1 MEELEKVQRVE
12 LAKYLMNSLN
22 EGDWQELAILTNLEN
37 SYNWASLYRDVKWRN
52 DSLKGNCLNAVEVIL
67 ESDPTNIEHIWNL
80 DTVQSS
86 FKRKNSQLHS
96 IIENIINK
104 NGLKA
109 VASPTLAHASKN
121 VFEALNEAELLIDQV
136 GATSA
141 YDRTHTALHGFL
153 QTVCDKNNI
162 PYHPLASITALLPQV
177 NNLIKSKVNDDGRND
192 KVFAMLRSANAIL
205 DNINYLRNNNSM
217 SHPTEELL
225 NEDDARFAINLT
237 RSIMAY
243 IDTLIEKI

>member
-1 MEELEKVQRVE
+1 MEELDKVKRIE
-12 LAKYLMNSLN
+12 LAKYLMNNLS
-22 EGDWQELAILTNLEN
+22 EGDWQELATLTDLEN
-37 SYNWASLYRDVKWRN
+37 SYNWGALYKDVKWGN
-52 DSLKGNCLNAVEVIL
+52 DSLKKNCLDAVDAIL
-67 ESDPTNIEHIWNL
+67 KSNPSNIKHIWDL
-80 DTVQSS
+80 DVVQSS
-86 FKRKNSQLHS
+86 FKRKNKELHDHV
-96 IIENIINK
+96 ENIINK
-104 NGLKA
+104 TGLKT
-109 VASPTLAHASKN
+109 VVSPTLAHASKN
-121 VFEALNEAELLIDQV
+121 VFEALNEAELLIDQI

-153 QTVCDKNNI
+153 QTVCDKNQI
-162 PYHPLASITALLPQV
+162 TYAPQASITALLPQV
-177 NNLIKSKVNDDGRND
+177 NNLIKSKVKDDGRND

-243 IDTLIEKI
+243 IDNLIDKI